1 MLNYTT
7 STTDTKEY
15 KRLITGRADDITKL
29 IDDITQGNSVV
40 LFGERRI
47 GKTSLLYLIRDIIN
61 NNIDNY
67 QNTLIDSSLRNFID
81 GLKIRISA
89 YKVIYIDIAT
99 LQNEGDTIEKL
110 IYENIKDENLFQNFS
125 INITSSFS
133 LIEIF
138 KYTKPELQQNNNRLL
153 ILVDESERLCNLS
166 KQKQDDILSS
176 IKSITQTSP
185 EIQFIL
191 AGAEP
196 WYSNFKRDDNPLRN
210 VKFYY
215 LKSAAPSAIR
225 EDLIR
230 KPFLHYLNPDPNQN
244 PPQKV
249 IDIVEIIGNY
259 TAEWTGYKPSYV
271 QSVCYEMKQFLQINN
286 NELKQEWDTYV
297 LKKVESQE
305 EDKTLKPFYQ
315 AQYIDNISKDI
326 LALLAHKHELNRDQ
340 IINQLS
346 HSKEEIW
353 DKLEDLQSLDKI
365 RKNQSEKYHIVGT
378 LVEKWGKE
386 NIPLP
391 SIKNEWIQY
400 LTWTGAII
408 FVSLAI
414 GVYFY
419 THPSL
424 KSKSCQ
430 FISSKNDFPKS
441 QVLIYIPSSLEEE
454 ENGKVTLLVS
464 NLDQKE
470 INPLLITLSSL
481 ENQIQYQKDNTN
493 LIKTESLS
501 IGETKYYTL
510 DFIVRDSLSKKILSS
525 IVVISDIK
533 KQSINKCDFD
543 IKFRSIPIKRYWGI
557 ISLFLT
563 AIGGFIVKK
572 DLPQLLTTL
581 LGLFS
586 NK

>member
-326 LALLAHKHELNRDQ
+326 LLHKKQLSLKLYEYTFTTCGIFLDVVIRL
-340 IINQLS
+340 ICYRPAPINQT
-346 HSKEEIW
+346 
-353 DKLEDLQSLDKI
+353 
-365 RKNQSEKYHIVGT
+365 R
-378 LVEKWGKE
+378 
-386 NIPLP
+386 
-391 SIKNEWIQY
+391 
-400 LTWTGAII
+400 
-408 FVSLAI
+408 
-414 GVYFY
+414 
-419 THPSL
+419 
-424 KSKSCQ
+424 
-430 FISSKNDFPKS
+430 
-441 QVLIYIPSSLEEE
+441 
-454 ENGKVTLLVS
+454 
-464 NLDQKE
+464 
-470 INPLLITLSSL
+470 
-481 ENQIQYQKDNTN
+481 
-493 LIKTESLS
+493 
-501 IGETKYYTL
+501 
-510 DFIVRDSLSKKILSS
+510 
-525 IVVISDIK
+525 
-533 KQSINKCDFD
+533 
-543 IKFRSIPIKRYWGI
+543 
-557 ISLFLT
+557 
-563 AIGGFIVKK
+563 
-572 DLPQLLTTL
+572 
-581 LGLFS
+581 
-586 NK
+586 